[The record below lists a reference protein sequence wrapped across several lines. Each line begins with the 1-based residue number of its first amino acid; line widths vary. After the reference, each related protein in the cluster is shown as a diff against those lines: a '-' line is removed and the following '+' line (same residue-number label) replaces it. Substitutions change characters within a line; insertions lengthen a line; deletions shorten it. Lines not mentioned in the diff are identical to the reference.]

1 MKRPH
6 ASAAAALIAAGGGLP
21 SEQSEPL
28 TTEPG
33 VPAPTQGA
41 TQTSVESSSIALT
54 WGAPED
60 HGAPIENY
68 IVEQVHGALS
78 LPPPPLARNLLL
90 FWLGFPDACNICSCH
105 GTLKGTV
112 GRGGR
117 GSRRRSQAG
126 GWWWARRPRT
136 PSRPRTC
143 SRRPPTAS
151 ASPPSTERGT
161 ASPGCPASHSPPK
174 LAHHPS
180 RSAPPEPHPAARAA
194 SVSLLDVSVL
204 PASACLWRQHL
215 TG

>member
-78 LPPPPLARNLLL
+78 PPPPPPPSPETCCC
-90 FWLGFPDACNICSCH
+90 FGLGFQMHA
-105 GTLKGTV
+105 T
-112 GRGGR
+112 
-117 GSRRRSQAG
+117 
-126 GWWWARRPRT
+126 
-136 PSRPRTC
+136 
-143 SRRPPTAS
+143 S
-151 ASPPSTERGT
+151 ALATE
-161 ASPGCPASHSPPK
+161 
-174 LAHHPS
+174 L
-180 RSAPPEPHPAARAA
+180 
-194 SVSLLDVSVL
+194 
-204 PASACLWRQHL
+204 
-215 TG
+215 